1 MRNKQTF
8 LWIMALVIGF
18 VVGLLDIQIINTVMD
33 FIAKIYTRLF
43 QLLAVPTIA
52 VAVFATL
59 TMLGNEKNTGRIF
72 GHVIKYT
79 LFTTF
84 LAAIVAVAIYYIIAP
99 TNLPKSLV
107 ESGLAEVPKDL
118 NAMSYGDYLMEI
130 VPNNIIKP
138 FLDSNVLS
146 ILLITFVAGICLSK
160 LPDSDNKAS
169 IVKFVLGLQELLFL
183 LIRALVRTFPLG
195 IAAFSVQLAVQVNG
209 GMAFDSIGKY
219 TLVVLLSNVIQMFI
233 ILPLFLLGN
242 KINPIKAIQGMS
254 PALLTAFFTKSS
266 AATLPLTIET
276 AEERMKVSP
285 RVSRFVLPICTT
297 INMNGCAAFI
307 AITSIFVMQNSGLQL
322 SWFEIFLWILI
333 SVISAIGNAGV
344 PMGCYFLTLSLMS
357 GMGGAIGIMGVI
369 LPIYTIIDMVETSEN
384 VWSDSCIAIVTDQ
397 KVKS

>member
-18 VVGLLDIQIINTVMD
+18 VIGLLDIQIINTVMD

-107 ESGLAEVPKDL
+107 ESGLADVPKDL

-146 ILLITFVAGICLSK
+146 ILLITFVAGIGLSK

-344 PMGCYFLTLSLMS
+344 PWV
-357 GMGGAIGIMGVI
+357 A
-369 LPIYTIIDMVETSEN
+369 TS
-384 VWSDSCIAIVTDQ
+384 
-397 KVKS
+397 